1 MIVLIDLD
9 DTLIVNT
16 FSRGVFPYLARM
28 FEEAKPGINYLSS
41 FEQEG
46 IKRRRD
52 RKLVE
57 SYDWD
62 SIIESVASSFN
73 LIVKID
79 VGEIVRMF
87 CKPPYISLADNA
99 IELLHALRSNLHEVI
114 LVSNGYLKYQRPV
127 IEALR
132 LESSFDSLVT
142 SDKIGFVKPQPEF
155 FEYAIKSARSREKKQ
170 AMIVGDSL
178 LNDIWGGA
186 VAGLTPIFLSKS
198 VKHRNSHFKLANLRN
213 EISLV
218 SRKEGLE
225 WFVQEIPDV
234 EIRCI
239 KNILQLRELIS

>member
-9 DTLIVNT
+9 DTLIVNP

-79 VGEIVRMF
+79 VGETYGCFASPHTFR
-87 CKPPYISLADNA
+87 
-99 IELLHALRSNLHEVI
+99 
-114 LVSNGYLKYQRPV
+114 
-127 IEALR
+127 
-132 LESSFDSLVT
+132 
-142 SDKIGFVKPQPEF
+142 
-155 FEYAIKSARSREKKQ
+155 
-170 AMIVGDSL
+170 
-178 LNDIWGGA
+178 
-186 VAGLTPIFLSKS
+186 
-198 VKHRNSHFKLANLRN
+198 
-213 EISLV
+213 
-218 SRKEGLE
+218 
-225 WFVQEIPDV
+225 
-234 EIRCI
+234 
-239 KNILQLRELIS
+239 